1 MEIERPPAE
10 FSPAK
15 TYREM
20 AKLCYEQYVYL
31 VTCAT
36 QNPQQYEPYPPDTD
50 GEVTMELGPEAKLNR
65 LESVLAYE
73 LRSALKNMVHN
84 ASRSLDQSELPMPTQ
99 LEFEELRLEL
109 DKTIQAAELGDI
121 SGPGQPWWHETG
133 LPNPLRH
140 PLAIIRITDTA
151 RWRKLPLSELL
162 DGNQLHA
169 DLDIS

>member
-1 MEIERPPAE
+1 
-10 FSPAK
+10 
-15 TYREM
+15 
-20 AKLCYEQYVYL
+20 
-31 VTCAT
+31 
-36 QNPQQYEPYPPDTD
+36 
-50 GEVTMELGPEAKLNR
+50 MELGPEAKLNR